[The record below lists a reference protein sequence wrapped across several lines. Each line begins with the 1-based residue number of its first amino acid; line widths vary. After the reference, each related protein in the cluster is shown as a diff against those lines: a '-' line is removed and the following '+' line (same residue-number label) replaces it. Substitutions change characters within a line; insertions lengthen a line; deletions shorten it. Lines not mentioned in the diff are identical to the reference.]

1 MIDGCG
7 GRMKERF
14 CTVSCKLLIFA
25 SLMLVPL
32 SVFAQSSFHQLTPG
46 RSILNFNLDVF
57 EKGIYHPTET
67 TERIGGELHYSIKK
81 STAAIF
87 GGSVT
92 FVDDL
97 DNHTYPP
104 APTADIAI
112 GQTDL
117 LGQTQ
122 LGYFSYL
129 RFEIGTQRTVQSA
142 TNALINTALRLG
154 PSLSFGVFK
163 PLNLSPDLSIFPFFG
178 LSYRHLWTTEG
189 VDYEDLSLNRTTGT
203 GDFSGMLGMETE
215 ISSRF
220 GLFGALNFSFDYS
233 ETMFRMGIR
242 FY

>member
-1 MIDGCG
+1 MQG
-7 GRMKERF
+7 RF
-14 CTVSCKLLIFA
+14 CAFSCKLLLFA

-32 SVFAQSSFHQLTPG
+32 IVFAESSFHELTAG
-46 RSILNFNLDVF
+46 RSILNFNLDIF
-57 EKGIYHPTET
+57 EKGIYHPTES
-67 TERIGGELHYSIKK
+67 TERIGGELHYAIKE

-87 GGSVT
+87 GVSVT

-97 DNHTYPP
+97 DNHSYPP

-112 GQTDL
+112 GKTDL
-117 LGQTQ
+117 IGQTQ

-129 RFEIGTQRTVQSA
+129 RFEIGTQRRVASG
-142 TNALINTALRLG
+142 TNRLINTALRLG

-163 PLNLSPDLSIFPFFG
+163 PLPLSPDLSIFPFVG
-178 LSYRHLWTTEG
+178 LSYSRMWTTEG
-189 VDYEDLSLNRTTGT
+189 VDYEDLNLNTATGV
-203 GDFSGMLGMETE
+203 GDFSGVLGMETE
-215 ISSRF
+215 LSSRF

>member
-1 MIDGCG
+1 
-7 GRMKERF
+7 MKERF

-32 SVFAQSSFHQLTPG
+32 GVFAQSSFHQLTPG